1 MSNYKKIAYKMLFFV
16 IIEMVITLNNLKVVF
31 MGTPDFAVPVLQSLI
46 DATNVVMVVCQPDKL
61 VGRKQE
67 LEVGPIKR
75 LALEHNIKVF
85 QPNKIREDYEEIMN
99 MQPDII
105 ITCAYGQIIPT
116 EILNLP
122 RLGCINVHASLLPK
136 WRGGAPIHHALI
148 NGDRDT
154 GVTIMYMDEKMDT
167 GNIISQVT
175 YQIKDTDNV
184 GTLHDELSKLGSKLL
199 IDTLPSII
207 NGTND
212 SIKQDDS
219 LATYAKIIKR
229 EDEHLDF
236 NNNAVDIYNKV
247 RGLYPFPK
255 ANAIIN
261 NEEVKILECFI
272 GNEDSNFSSGTISV
286 VDKDKIGI
294 CTKDKIIYVTKV
306 KPFGKKEM
314 AALDYING
322 QKRENLLNTIVK

>member
-1 MSNYKKIAYKMLFFV
+1 MSNYKKIAYNMLFFV
-16 IIEMVITLNNLKVVF
+16 IIEMVIKLNDLKVVF
-31 MGTPDFAVPVLQSLI
+31 MGTPDFAVPVLEALI
-46 DATNVVMVVCQPDKL
+46 NTTNVVMVVCQPDKL
-61 VGRKQE
+61 VGRHQE
-67 LEVGPIKR
+67 LEMVPVKKVA
-75 LALEHNIKVF
+75 LAHDIKVF
-85 QPNKIREDYEEIMN
+85 QPNKIREEYEDIIN
-99 MQPDII
+99 IQPDII

-116 EILNLP
+116 ELLKLP

-136 WRGGAPIHHALI
+136 LRGGAPIHHALI
-148 NGDRDT
+148 NGDAVT
-154 GVTIMYMDEKMDT
+154 GVTIMYMDETMDT
-167 GNIISQVT
+167 GDMIAQVE

-207 NGTND
+207 SGSNNR
-212 SIKQDDS
+212 IKQDDS

-236 NNNAVDIYNKV
+236 NNRAIDIYNKV
-247 RGLYPFPK
+247 RGLYPWPK

-261 NEEVKILECFI
+261 GEEVKILECYI
-272 GNEDSNFSSGTISV
+272 GEEDSNFSSGTISI
-286 VDKDKIGI
+286 VDKDKIGV
-294 CTKDKIIYVTKV
+294 CTKDKIIYITKV

-322 QKRENLLNTIVK
+322 QKKENLLNTIIK